1 MTRRLGTA
9 NRISMSLPP
18 GHRTSPPSPAAV
30 ASLLNEGQMRLRR
43 GDLPGAADFAQA
55 VLRIDGRRAEA
66 WVMLCAALMRMGS
79 ADDDRALGD
88 ALAALP
94 ESEPAYTLLAIE
106 RCRVLANRGRCG
118 EAVELGRRVSKLGKM
133 GPRQHDVLSNAYT
146 TSSLFEDAL
155 AHAEI
160 AVRHMPQDPA
170 ALYNRALAHRHLGN
184 IDDAISGFEQMLRL
198 VPGHALAYYSLA
210 DCRKW
215 TPDRNHVDQIQ
226 TALKS
231 GNMPELERTR
241 LFYALFKEAHDIGD
255 RALAWASL
263 TEGARLANASAPYA
277 FEDRRAYTESL
288 IKRFS
293 GGLNEPVSETDGPTP
308 IFIVGLPRS
317 GTTLVERI
325 FSAHPDVTD
334 MGETHGL
341 ALAIRDALELSR
353 FGDLDT
359 NTVASM
365 GGLDWSKV
373 ASLYLRG
380 LEYRGATTRFFTEKL
395 PQNYH
400 LVGAMRRAFP
410 QARIVHLRRAPMDS
424 LFGAYKILF
433 GESSYTWSY
442 RFEDLANA
450 YGLYRQLTD
459 HWRTELGDVFVE
471 VTLEKLIADPET
483 EIRTLLARSGLSFH
497 EACLS
502 PHKAKGGV
510 STASSTQ
517 VRNPINAQGVGAWR
531 AYANEFE
538 PLRKRLE
545 RAGFVDAAGD
555 PIW

>member
-1 MTRRLGTA
+1 MTRPAGA
-9 NRISMSLPP
+9 VNNAGMNRPP
-18 GHRTSPPSPAAV
+18 ETRATPPSPAQIAG
-30 ASLLNEGQMRLRR
+30 LLNEGQSRLRR
-43 GDLPGAADFAQA
+43 GDLPAAADIAQA
-55 VLRIDGRRAEA
+55 VLQVDRHRAEA
-66 WVMLCAALMRMGS
+66 WVLLCAALMRMGS
-79 ADDDRALGD
+79 GDDDRALGD

-94 ESEPAYTLLAIE
+94 ESDPAYTLLAIE

-118 EAVELGRRVSKLGKM
+118 EAVELGRRVSSLGRL

-146 TSSLFEDAL
+146 TSGLFEVAL
-155 AHAEI
+155 VHAEE
-160 AVRHMPQDPA
+160 AVKHLSQDPA
-170 ALYNRALAHRHLGN
+170 AFYNRALAHRHLGH
-184 IDDAISGFEQMLRL
+184 IDEAIFGFEKMLSFA
-198 VPGHALAYYSLA
+198 PGHALAYYSLA

-215 TPDRNHVDQIQ
+215 TQDQNHIDAIQAALRSAPLPDID
-226 TALKS
+226 
-231 GNMPELERTR
+231 RTR

-255 RALAWASL
+255 HALAWSAL
-263 TEGARLANASAPYA
+263 AEGARLAHAAAPYPY
-277 FEDRRAYTESL
+277 EDRRAYTQSL

-293 GGLNEPVSETDGPTP
+293 GGLDQPVAETDGPTP

-353 FGDLDT
+353 FGDLDI

-365 GGLDWSKV
+365 GGVDWSKV
-373 ASLYLRG
+373 AAFYLRG

-459 HWRTELGDVFVE
+459 HWRSELGKVFVE
-471 VTLEKLIADPET
+471 VTLERLIADSES
-483 EIRTLLARSGLSFH
+483 EIRALLEQTGLTFH

-517 VRNPINAQGVGAWR
+517 VRNPINSQGVGAWR
-531 AYANEFE
+531 TYAREFE
-538 PLRKRLE
+538 PLRERLE
-545 RAGFVDAAGD
+545 QLGFVDAAGD
-555 PIW
+555 PVW

>member
-1 MTRRLGTA
+1 
-9 NRISMSLPP
+9 MSLPP
-18 GHRTSPPSPAAV
+18 ETRALPPSPANIAG
-30 ASLLNEGQMRLRR
+30 LLNEAQMRLRR

-55 VLRIDGRRAEA
+55 VLRAEPRRAEA
-66 WVMLCAALMRMGS
+66 WVTLCAALMRMGS

-94 ESEPAYTLLAIE
+94 ETDPAYTLLAIE

-118 EAVELGRRVSKLGKM
+118 EAVELGRRVSALGRM

-155 AHAEI
+155 AHAEE
-160 AVRHMPQDPA
+160 AVKHMPQDPA
-170 ALYNRALAHRHLGN
+170 AFYNRALAHRHLGH
-184 IDDAISGFEQMLRL
+184 IDDAVFGFEKLL
-198 VPGHALAYYSLA
+198 TFAPGHALAYYSLS

-215 TPDRNHVDQIQ
+215 TPDRNHIDQIQ
-226 TALKS
+226 AALRS
-231 GNMPELERTR
+231 GPLADLDRTR
-241 LFYALFKEAHDIGD
+241 LCYALFKEAHDIGD
-255 RALAWASL
+255 HALAWSSL
-263 TEGARLANASAPYA
+263 SEGARLAHASAPYA
-277 FEDRRAYTESL
+277 YEDRRAYTESL

-293 GGLNEPVSETDGPTP
+293 GGLDQPPTDTGGVTP

-325 FSAHPDVTD
+325 FAAHPDVTD

-353 FGDLDT
+353 FGDLDL
-359 NTVASM
+359 NTVAGM
-365 GGLDWSKV
+365 GGIDWSKV
-373 ASLYLRG
+373 AAFYLRG

-442 RFEDLANA
+442 RFEDLASA

-459 HWRTELGDVFVE
+459 HWRAELGDVFVE

-483 EIRTLLARSGLSFH
+483 EIRALLAKSGLSFH
-497 EACLS
+497 EDCLS
-502 PHKAKGGV
+502 PHKARGGV

-517 VRNPINAQGVGAWR
+517 VRSPINSQGVGAWR
-531 AYANEFE
+531 TYETEFE
-538 PLRKRLE
+538 PLRERLE
-545 RAGFVDAAGD
+545 QLGFVDAAGD
-555 PIW
+555 PVW